1 MYSFFFFFF
10 CSSSPLRY
18 LVTPAVKNLLPVFDE
33 LSWKS
38 LEKRPKFPHVNTEG
52 GWQIWV
58 LFFVSISISGFRL
71 IFIELPLLY
80 LPKHSYGKNVFWKI
94 FSGVL
99 NFCSLTCHGLMG
111 GGGECLHLL
120 PQPCGRGNPFWRLL
134 LDCRIDIM
142 LTNSTVK
149 PTTS

>member
-1 MYSFFFFFF
+1 MLLGCTLFFCCFF

-111 GGGECLHLL
+111 GGGSVCTFYLNLVEEAIH
-120 PQPCGRGNPFWRLL
+120 FE
-134 LDCRIDIM
+134 DFY
-142 LTNSTVK
+142 LTAELISC
-149 PTTS
+149 

>member
-1 MYSFFFFFF
+1 MLLWCTLFFFFFVF
-10 CSSSPLRY
+10 FSSSPLRY

-111 GGGECLHLL
+111 GGGGVFA
-120 PQPCGRGNPFWRLL
+120 P
-134 LDCRIDIM
+134 
-142 LTNSTVK
+142 STSTLWKRQSILKTFTWLQNWHHVNQ
-149 PTTS
+149 

>member
-1 MYSFFFFFF
+1 MLLRCTLFFFFFF
-10 CSSSPLRY
+10 SSSPLRY

-58 LFFVSISISGFRL
+58 FFFVSISISGFRL

-111 GGGECLHLL
+111 GGVFAPSTSTLWKR
-120 PQPCGRGNPFWRLL
+120 QSIL

>member
-1 MYSFFFFFF
+1 MLLWCTLFFFF

-99 NFCSLTCHGLMG
+99 NFCSLTWKR
-111 GGGECLHLL
+111 
-120 PQPCGRGNPFWRLL
+120 QSIWRLL

>member
-1 MYSFFFFFF
+1 MLLRCTLFFFF

-18 LVTPAVKNLLPVFDE
+18 LITPAVKNLLPVFDE

-52 GWQIWV
+52 EWQIWV

-80 LPKHSYGKNVFWKI
+80 LPKHSYG
-94 FSGVL
+94 SY
-99 NFCSLTCHGLMG
+99 G